1 MTDPVSSQTTD
12 KERLKLVVD
21 IWKHAVGV
29 QMHFNDMGMKIRTLY
44 FTVLAAAMGLVGVV
58 QEKLIEVQAP
68 RITVDMAL
76 FVMVAVIPISML
88 FYFLDKHWYH
98 RLLLG
103 AVNHCIFIETKYKD
117 VLPEIALGAAISK
130 ESPVVFNGAW
140 RGFFWF
146 LKEPRFRDKALS
158 RIHSDAKIE
167 VLYKSVIWTLVP
179 FLVVYAFFGGV
190 KFDGK
195 SLASIVGAC
204 VDVYLKS

>member
-1 MTDPVSSQTTD
+1 MDPTPSHTTD
-12 KERLKLVVD
+12 RERLKLVVD

-44 FTVLAAAMGLVGVV
+44 FTILAAAMGLVGVV
-58 QEKLIEVQAP
+58 QEKVIVIQSP
-68 RITVDMAL
+68 PITVDLAL
-76 FVMVAVIPISML
+76 FVVTTVIPISML

-130 ESPVVFNGAW
+130 ESPVVFTGAW

-146 LKEPRFRDKALS
+146 LKEPRFRDKTLS

-179 FLVVYAFFGGV
+179 FLVVYAFFGGI
-190 KFDGK
+190 KFGGYA
-195 SLASIVGAC
+195 LASIAGAFIEAH
-204 VDVYLKS
+204 LHL